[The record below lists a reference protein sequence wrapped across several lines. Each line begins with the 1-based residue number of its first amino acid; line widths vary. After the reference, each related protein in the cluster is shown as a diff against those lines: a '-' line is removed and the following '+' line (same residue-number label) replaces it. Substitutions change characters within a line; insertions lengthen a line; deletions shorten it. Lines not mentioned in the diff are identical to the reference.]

1 MLLYVYLGLVL
12 FLLVFV
18 IKNMVREKNL
28 MLQIDATLV
37 VVPLVLR
44 LLLIKWGVDRVKI
57 EVKRAGY
64 PP

>member
-18 IKNMVREKNL
+18 IKNMVRDKTL
-28 MLQIDATLV
+28 RLQIDAALV

-44 LLLIKWGVDRVKI
+44 LLLIK
-57 EVKRAGY
+57 
-64 PP
+64 

>member
-28 MLQIDATLV
+28 MRQIDAALV

-44 LLLIKWGVDRVKI
+44 LLLIK
-57 EVKRAGY
+57 
-64 PP
+64 

>member
-1 MLLYVYLGLVL
+1 MLLHVYLGLVL

-28 MLQIDATLV
+28 MLQIDAALV

-44 LLLIKWGVDRVKI
+44 LLLIK
-57 EVKRAGY
+57 
-64 PP
+64 

>member
-12 FLLVFV
+12 FVLVFV

-28 MLQIDATLV
+28 MLQIDAALV

-44 LLLIKWGVDRVKI
+44 LLLIK
-57 EVKRAGY
+57 
-64 PP
+64 

>member
-28 MLQIDATLV
+28 MLQIDAALV
-37 VVPLVLR
+37 VVPLVLW
-44 LLLIKWGVDRVKI
+44 LLLIK
-57 EVKRAGY
+57 
-64 PP
+64 

>member
-1 MLLYVYLGLVL
+1 MLLYVYLGLVR

-28 MLQIDATLV
+28 MLQIDAALV

-44 LLLIKWGVDRVKI
+44 LLLIK
-57 EVKRAGY
+57 
-64 PP
+64 

>member
-28 MLQIDATLV
+28 MLQSDAALV

-44 LLLIKWGVDRVKI
+44 LLLIK
-57 EVKRAGY
+57 
-64 PP
+64 

>member
-28 MLQIDATLV
+28 MLQIDAALV
-37 VVPLVLR
+37 VVPLVL
-44 LLLIKWGVDRVKI
+44 IK
-57 EVKRAGY
+57 
-64 PP
+64 

>member
-28 MLQIDATLV
+28 MLQSDSALV

-44 LLLIKWGVDRVKI
+44 LLLIK
-57 EVKRAGY
+57 
-64 PP
+64 

>member
-1 MLLYVYLGLVL
+1 MLLYVYLCLVL

-28 MLQIDATLV
+28 MLQIDAALV

-44 LLLIKWGVDRVKI
+44 LLLIK
-57 EVKRAGY
+57 
-64 PP
+64 

>member
-28 MLQIDATLV
+28 MLQIDAALV

-44 LLLIKWGVDRVKI
+44 LLLIR
-57 EVKRAGY
+57 
-64 PP
+64 

>member
-28 MLQIDATLV
+28 MLQIDAALV

-44 LLLIKWGVDRVKI
+44 LMLIK
-57 EVKRAGY
+57 
-64 PP
+64 

>member
-28 MLQIDATLV
+28 MLQIDAELV

-44 LLLIKWGVDRVKI
+44 LLLIK
-57 EVKRAGY
+57 
-64 PP
+64 

>member
-28 MLQIDATLV
+28 MLQIDAALV

-44 LLLIKWGVDRVKI
+44 LLLSK
-57 EVKRAGY
+57 
-64 PP
+64 

>member
-1 MLLYVYLGLVL
+1 MFLYVYLGPVL

-28 MLQIDATLV
+28 MLQIDAALV

-44 LLLIKWGVDRVKI
+44 LLLIK
-57 EVKRAGY
+57 
-64 PP
+64 

>member
-18 IKNMVREKNL
+18 IKNMVRERNL
-28 MLQIDATLV
+28 MLQIDAALV

-44 LLLIKWGVDRVKI
+44 LLLIK
-57 EVKRAGY
+57 
-64 PP
+64 

>member
-28 MLQIDATLV
+28 MLQIDAALV
-37 VVPLVLR
+37 VVPLVLG
-44 LLLIKWGVDRVKI
+44 LLLIK
-57 EVKRAGY
+57 
-64 PP
+64 

>member
-28 MLQIDATLV
+28 MLQIDAALV
-37 VVPLVLR
+37 VVPLR
-44 LLLIKWGVDRVKI
+44 LLLIK
-57 EVKRAGY
+57 
-64 PP
+64 

>member
-28 MLQIDATLV
+28 MLQNDAALV

-44 LLLIKWGVDRVKI
+44 LLLIK
-57 EVKRAGY
+57 
-64 PP
+64 

>member
-18 IKNMVREKNL
+18 IKNMVRAKNL
-28 MLQIDATLV
+28 MLQIDAALV

-44 LLLIKWGVDRVKI
+44 LLLIK
-57 EVKRAGY
+57 
-64 PP
+64 

>member
-18 IKNMVREKNL
+18 IKNMREKNL
-28 MLQIDATLV
+28 MLQIDAALV

-44 LLLIKWGVDRVKI
+44 LLLIK
-57 EVKRAGY
+57 
-64 PP
+64 

>member
-18 IKNMVREKNL
+18 IKNMV
-28 MLQIDATLV
+28 QIDAALV

-44 LLLIKWGVDRVKI
+44 LLLIK
-57 EVKRAGY
+57 
-64 PP
+64 